1 MEVVAGYQR
10 VFPSNLVID
19 LPVVE
24 ALQTVALVKMGRCQT
39 DPVA

>member
-10 VFPSNLVID
+10 VFPSNLVIAS
-19 LPVVE
+19 PVVE
-24 ALQTVALVKMGRCQT
+24 ALQTVVLVKMGHCQT

>member
-10 VFPSNLVID
+10 VFPSSLVIG

-24 ALQTVALVKMGRCQT
+24 ALQTAALVKTGHCQT
-39 DPVA
+39 EPVA